1 MQILR
6 VPQINANEEEVE
18 VVDVVAEEGQEI
30 EEGAII
36 CVLESTKATMEV
48 EASQA
53 GFVRRLEIEE
63 GDRVGVGEVLC
74 VITEGADDPVELG
87 EEEQKKRRHDG
98 IRATRKAAALI
109 DEYDIEPEEIVHE
122 GILTERDV
130 LQFMQRDRGDLRSPK
145 DQPAHQQAAI
155 IDNSSAGLVIYGAG
169 GHARVIIDLIREGR
183 RDLNIVGIV
192 DDSPERPD
200 QVMGVPVLGDVN
212 QLANLR
218 DRGVE
223 MAALGI
229 GAVTHN
235 ALRAELF
242 ERLRYQQFRL
252 PNLIHPRAVVEPS
265 VRMGQGNQIFGG
277 AVVSSNVELA
287 DNTIIN
293 SNAVISHDCR
303 IGAHAHITPGAL
315 LAGGVVVGERS
326 VIGMAA
332 TIFLGVDIGV
342 DVVVSNGQDVV
353 GDVGDG
359 EVVR

>member
-18 VVDVVAEEGQEI
+18 VVDVVVSNGDQVEEGDLLY
-30 EEGAII
+30 
-36 CVLESTKATMEV
+36 VLESTKATMEV
-48 EASQA
+48 EAPRA

-74 VITEGADDPVELG
+74 VLTEGADDPVELG
-87 EEEQKKRRHDG
+87 EEEQKKRRDDG
-98 IRATRKAAALI
+98 LRATRKAAALI
-109 DEYDIEPEEIVHE
+109 DEYGPDADEITHQ

-130 LQFMQRDRGDLRSPK
+130 LQFMQHDRGDLRSPK
-145 DQPAHQQAAI
+145 DQPATQRAAV

-183 RDLNIVGIV
+183 RDLSIVGIV
-192 DDSPERPD
+192 DDSPDRPD
-200 QVMGVPVLGDVN
+200 QVMGVPVVGD
-212 QLANLR
+212 ANRLHELR
-218 DRGVE
+218 ERGVE

-242 ERLRYQQFRL
+242 ERLRHQQFRL

-303 IGAHAHITPGAL
+303 IGDHAHITPGAL
-315 LAGGVVVGERS
+315 LAGGVMVGERT

-332 TIFLGVDIGV
+332 TIYLGVDIGV

-353 GDVGDG
+353 ADVGDG
-359 EVVR
+359 KVVR